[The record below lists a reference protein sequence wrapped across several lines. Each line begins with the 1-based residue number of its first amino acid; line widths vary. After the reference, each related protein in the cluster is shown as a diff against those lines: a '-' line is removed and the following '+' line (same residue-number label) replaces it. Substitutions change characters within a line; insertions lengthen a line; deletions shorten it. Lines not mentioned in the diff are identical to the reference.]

1 MLDERAAR
9 ELLISLNAPQELMDH
24 CESVHSLSVKL
35 ADTLNTRSPAIRAD
49 KKLVSVGALLHD
61 IGRTKTQGV
70 DHGVAGA
77 QILRNLNTA
86 NDAFLEK
93 VARICERHIGGG
105 ITRAE
110 AKKLGLPDG
119 DYVPRTLE
127 EKMISYCDNLVDE
140 ENGKIVI
147 RGPDWVL
154 EKYEKKH
161 GKDSEPALMIK
172 ELNKFFEK
180 ILGD

>member
-1 MLDERAAR
+1 
-9 ELLISLNAPQELMDH
+9 LISFNPPQELIDH
-24 CESVHSLSVKL
+24 CEAVHSLCMKL
-35 ADTLNTRSPAIRAD
+35 AGTLNKKNPAIHID

-61 IGRTKTQGV
+61 IGRTRRQGV

-77 QILRNLNTA
+77 QILRNLNAT

-105 ITRAE
+105 IRHAE

-127 EKMISYCDNLVDE
+127 EKIISYCDNLVDE
-140 ENGKIVI
+140 ENGAVVI
-147 RGPDWVL
+147 REPEWVL

-172 ELNKFFEK
+172 ELNRFFETV
-180 ILGD
+180 LGN